1 MRIIIF
7 SAIAF
12 LISFPSYSEITEEM
26 RQRAK
31 EAGVIIERDHDP
43 RRTYLANDVLA
54 KDTIQNIQ
62 KAYYMY
68 RARLDKEAANLYL
81 ISSKRGYDL
90 AQVEMGKIYLH
101 GKGVEPNI
109 VEAYKWFVL
118 SDNTQGLRNAKILK
132 ERMTD
137 EQIRKAELLIKN
149 FIASY
154 K

>member
-90 AQVEMGKIYLH
+90 AQVEMGNIYLH
-101 GKGVEPNI
+101 GKGVEPDI
-109 VEAYKWFVL
+109 VEAYKWFIL

-137 EQIRKAELLIKN
+137 EQIRKAELLIKS
-149 FIASY
+149 FVASY

>member
-90 AQVEMGKIYLH
+90 AQVEMGKIYL
-101 GKGVEPNI
+101 
-109 VEAYKWFVL
+109 EAYKWFIL

-137 EQIRKAELLIKN
+137 EQIRKAELLIKS
-149 FIASY
+149 FVASY